1 MRKLRLRGSV
11 SGHLPEQVA
20 RPRFSP
26 ISETWR
32 WSPNQQETLPQHPAP
47 GTPAG
52 GGREDRGRRVRK
64 QLSCTVYT
72 HHHAPAALTP
82 RRVMAPT
89 LQMSKRRP
97 RGPTSQPESQ
107 APKSLC

>member
-52 GGREDRGRRVRK
+52 GGGRT
-64 QLSCTVYT
+64 TVGGSGNSSAAQFTPITT
-72 HHHAPAALTP
+72 HLPP
-82 RRVMAPT
+82 SP
-89 LQMSKRRP
+89 Q
-97 RGPTSQPESQ
+97 GG
-107 APKSLC
+107 